1 MTHTVSLTYQCF
13 LCRKL
18 NREHKKLAVLTQNI
32 GWMIVQD
39 SFRQMGLAIYR
50 QNEAA
55 YMWGGE
61 EEEEKEKECFI
72 IELMSEKS
80 GSVS

>member
-18 NREHKKLAVLTQNI
+18 NREHKKLAVLTQNN

-55 YMWGGE
+55 YM
-61 EEEEKEKECFI
+61 
-72 IELMSEKS
+72 
-80 GSVS
+80 